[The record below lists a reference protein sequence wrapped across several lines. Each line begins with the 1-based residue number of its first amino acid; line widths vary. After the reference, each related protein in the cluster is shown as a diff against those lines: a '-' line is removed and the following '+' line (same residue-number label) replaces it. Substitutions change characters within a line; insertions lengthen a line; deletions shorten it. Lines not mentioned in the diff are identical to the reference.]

1 MPVARASQWE
11 NTAGISFLVNAENGA
26 GLTLNHF
33 ENCGSF
39 SLEMPLRR
47 TFRAVLVLTIAFAFI
62 QAMPVR
68 PSSEAGQQ
76 KKTSCSKPPESIPP
90 PKQPKGKK
98 QPKTKIRGEVAI
110 EISEEG
116 GVVAAVALHPSSE
129 DAAKQLESFAKSMKF
144 KPRPGCGVF
153 RTVVS
158 YNIGD

>member
-11 NTAGISFLVNAENGA
+11 NTAPISFLVDAGSGD

-39 SLEMPLRR
+39 SLEMSLRR

-62 QAMPVR
+62 QTMSVQA
-68 PSSEAGQQ
+68 SSEAGQQ
-76 KKTSCSKPPESIPP
+76 KKTNCNKPPEFIPP

-98 QPKTKIRGEVAI
+98 QPKTKIRGDVAI
-110 EISEEG
+110 EISEDGE
-116 GVVAAVALHPSSE
+116 VVAAKAVHPSSE
-129 DAAKQLESFAKSMKF
+129 EAAKQSESFAKSMKF
-144 KPRPGCGVF
+144 KARPGCGVF

-158 YNIGD
+158 YNLGD